1 MIGNLNDLTI
11 NSIMFKS
18 SLDEIIILHHNQKV
32 GGGLLN
38 PKVEQFG
45 LFGCNEIAIPFKYT
59 PESILKIND
68 IDSPSWETIK
78 NV

>member
-38 PKVEQFG
+38 PKVEHFG
-45 LFGCNEIAIPFKYT
+45 LFGY
-59 PESILKIND
+59 ND
-68 IDSPSWETIK
+68 RLS
-78 NV
+78 